1 MDRRIEAAK
10 IRNAVLLAV
19 AALIWGIAFVA
30 QSVAMDYIGPFTY
43 NGIRSL
49 IGGIVLIPVILI
61 SDANKKKRGE
71 YVKLWKKEKKN
82 LIVGGVLCGIC
93 ICVASNLQQA
103 GIVGTDAGKAGFIT
117 ALYIVIV
124 PILGIFFKRKVSPVI
139 WACVAVATAGMYF
152 LCVSDKMSL
161 SSSDLLVLMCAV
173 AFSVHILVIDHYSP
187 LADGVKLS
195 CIQFFVCGIITSILM
210 FIFERPDINAIL
222 SAYIPILYAGVLS
235 CGVAYTLQIVGQ
247 KGLNPTV
254 ASLILSVE
262 SVFSVFAGWIIL
274 GQTLTG
280 REIFGCALM
289 FAAIIFAQLPIGKK
303 KK

>member
-71 YVKLWKKEKKN
+71 YVKLGKKEKKN

-124 PILGIFFKRKVSPVI
+124 PILGIFFKKKVSPVI

-173 AFSVHILVIDHYSP
+173 AFSIHILVIDHYSP

-210 FIFERPDINAIL
+210 FIFEKPDINAIL

>member
-71 YVKLWKKEKKN
+71 YVKLGKKEKKN

-210 FIFERPDINAIL
+210 FIFEKPDINAIL

>member
-71 YVKLWKKEKKN
+71 YVKLGKKEKKN

-124 PILGIFFKRKVSPVI
+124 PILGIFFKKKVSPVI

>member
-71 YVKLWKKEKKN
+71 YVKLGKKEKKN

-173 AFSVHILVIDHYSP
+173 AFSIHILVIDHYSP

-210 FIFERPDINAIL
+210 FIFEKPDINAIL

-262 SVFSVFAGWIIL
+262 SVFSVFAGWVIL

>member
-71 YVKLWKKEKKN
+71 YVKLGKKEKKN

-139 WACVAVATAGMYF
+139 WACVAVATAVMYF
-152 LCVSDKMSL
+152 LCV
-161 SSSDLLVLMCAV
+161 
-173 AFSVHILVIDHYSP
+173 
-187 LADGVKLS
+187 
-195 CIQFFVCGIITSILM
+195 
-210 FIFERPDINAIL
+210 
-222 SAYIPILYAGVLS
+222 PI
-235 CGVAYTLQIVGQ
+235 
-247 KGLNPTV
+247 K
-254 ASLILSVE
+254 
-262 SVFSVFAGWIIL
+262 
-274 GQTLTG
+274 
-280 REIFGCALM
+280 
-289 FAAIIFAQLPIGKK
+289 
-303 KK
+303 

>member
-1 MDRRIEAAK
+1 
-10 IRNAVLLAV
+10 
-19 AALIWGIAFVA
+19 
-30 QSVAMDYIGPFTY
+30 
-43 NGIRSL
+43 
-49 IGGIVLIPVILI
+49 
-61 SDANKKKRGE
+61 
-71 YVKLWKKEKKN
+71 
-82 LIVGGVLCGIC
+82 
-93 ICVASNLQQA
+93 
-103 GIVGTDAGKAGFIT
+103 
-117 ALYIVIV
+117 
-124 PILGIFFKRKVSPVI
+124 
-139 WACVAVATAGMYF
+139 
-152 LCVSDKMSL
+152 
-161 SSSDLLVLMCAV
+161 MCAV

-210 FIFERPDINAIL
+210 FIFEKPDINAIL

>member
-71 YVKLWKKEKKN
+71 YVKLGKKEKKN
-82 LIVGGVLCGIC
+82 LIVGGVLCGVC

-210 FIFERPDINAIL
+210 FIFEKPDINAIL

>member
-71 YVKLWKKEKKN
+71 YVKLGKKEKKN

-210 FIFERPDINAIL
+210 FIFEKPDINAIL

-254 ASLILSVE
+254 ASLILSME